1 MDKFIFRLEN
11 ILDIKR
17 KFEEQQKNEFMQA
30 MKQLSIEEARLLEL
44 CNKRE
49 LVYIKAKRSR
59 EQALQIRKLQESVQE
74 IKYVE
79 DAIKEQQKQVR
90 RSKQRADKEQEKLA
104 EMMKERKTYEQLR
117 EREFEQYKLD
127 LQAEE
132 MKEIDE
138 LTSYQYGK
146 REE

>member
-49 LVYIKAKRSR
+49 LVYINAKRSR

-74 IKYVE
+74 IKYIE